1 MQINKR
7 ELREMLF
14 CLIEGIKQWEK
25 DYTKVP
31 DKLYKGH
38 MLYMKHKAMINSNIP
53 NNLFDLIK
61 LLKKPSSEW
70 GIPQLE
76 DIFSPEARL
85 IEPFNGITTE
95 AEEFIH
101 SYQSLD
107 ETDQSVMRNIFGIC
121 REQELDNEYRFIRTF
136 LSNSANAVINSFS
149 LAKILAENLESQAL
163 RQLVYECYEA
173 LPEPVSNYRKCPHCG
188 WTLQYRNGN
197 WFCNKENVCHKIES
211 FEHTPMFSFNETDKV
226 YRLTSGIQRYI
237 LLPGLQEIRFSN
249 LLDKKGYQ
257 VTTYPD
263 IDMYD
268 IRINLPEKIIDL
280 DMKDYKSTSILADY
294 FNQLPVSQLEK
305 YHSNS
310 FIVIPSYRIK
320 FSPAY
325 IKIVNSRLDESV
337 KRHVR
342 ILSENQVIKLLKE
355 ELK

>member
-14 CLIEGIKQWEK
+14 CLIEGIKLWER

-38 MLYMKHKAMINSNIP
+38 LLFMKHIAMVDSNIP
-53 NNLFDLIK
+53 NNLFALIK
-61 LLKKPSSEW
+61 TLKKPSFEW
-70 GIPQLE
+70 GIPQLV
-76 DIFSPEARL
+76 DIFSPESAL

-95 AEEFIH
+95 AEEFIE

-107 ETDQSVMRNIFGIC
+107 ETDQSVMRKILVFC
-121 REQELDNEYRFIRTF
+121 RELDLDNEYRFIRTF
-136 LSNSANAVINSFS
+136 LSNKTNAVIDAFS
-149 LAKILAENLESQAL
+149 LGKSLAENLESQEL
-163 RQLVYECYEA
+163 RQLVFECYEV

-197 WFCNKENVCHKIES
+197 WFCNKENVCHTIES
-211 FEHTPMFSFNETDKV
+211 FEQISMFSFNETDKI

-263 IDMYD
+263 IDLYD
-268 IRINLPEKIIDL
+268 LRINLAERIIDI

-294 FNQLPVSQLEK
+294 FNQLSVSQLEK
-305 YHSNS
+305 YHSDS
-310 FIVIPSYRIK
+310 YIVIPSYRIK
-320 FSPAY
+320 HSPAY
-325 IKIVNSRLDESV
+325 IKIVNSRLEESV
-337 KRHVR
+337 KD
-342 ILSENQVIKLLKE
+342 ISEFYQKIK
-355 ELK
+355 